1 MRKLLF
7 ALAAPLLLLQGKRVR
22 KQTVR
27 LPEPPGARHGARE
40 GDEPALQLLLLGDSA
55 IAGVGCQT
63 QEDAVAGQWVALTPA
78 ERALRWQLIAK
89 SSLTCAGVL
98 ALLQEHEV
106 YVKAP
111 DAVLV
116 SVGVNDVTRRT
127 SITQW
132 RCDLE
137 QLTQYLTEQL
147 HAKQIIYTALPP
159 MHKFPAL
166 PQPLRWFVGQQA
178 FELNHHLAEH
188 CQTHTNTELLNFDL
202 PYEPEYIAADGY
214 HPSAQAAAIWAKAA
228 AEKLGVTK
236 IDS

>member
-22 KQTVR
+22 KRTVR

-63 QEDAVAGQWVALTPA
+63 QDEGITGQWIALMPA
-78 ERALRWQLIAK
+78 QQALRWQLIAK

-106 YVKAP
+106 FVEAP

-132 RCDLE
+132 HFDLE

-147 HAKQIIYTALPP
+147 HAKKIIYTALPP

-178 FELNHHLAEH
+178 FELNRHLAEH
-188 CQTHTNTELLNFDL
+188 CQACPNTELLNFDL
-202 PYEPEYIAADGY
+202 PYEAEFIAADGY
-214 HPSAQAAAIWAKAA
+214 HPSARAAAIWAKAA
-228 AEKLGVTK
+228 ADKLR
-236 IDS
+236 